1 MPKLRIDDREVVVP
15 AGTTVL
21 EAAASAGI
29 EIPTLCHFPG
39 KPAQTS
45 CLVCV
50 VRVNHQHR
58 LLPACATKVADDMIV
73 ESNSPEVREARKT
86 ALELILGDHLGD
98 CVGPCVSVCPAHM
111 DIPEMLR
118 LVSEGKLREAIA
130 KVKERIPLPAALG
143 RTCPELCE
151 RGCRRTPHDGAVSI
165 CMVKRFVGDAD
176 LASDNPYLPEK
187 APPTGKKV
195 AIIGAGPAGLSAAWF
210 LLQHG
215 HAVSIF
221 DDHENPGGSLRYGTD
236 HGLLPEEVLDAEAA
250 LILKLGAVFNGSQ
263 TLGRDLELAQLKSQF
278 DVVLLACGELSA
290 DRAQAMGV
298 PFEGRGAKV
307 DRKTFQMAD
316 PAVFAAGSIVT
327 PLKHDVYAVGAGRV
341 AADAITQYLAGQPI
355 EVEDNP
361 YSVHAGNVEGEALQ
375 AFLKFSTPAPRT
387 QAEKKDGLTPE
398 QAKTEGERCLQCSC
412 CAPGGCRLRH
422 YANEYSANQA
432 RFRGERDI
440 YTRDESHPE
449 ITYEEGKCIKCGLC
463 IQVASEF
470 KEKLGLAF
478 IGRGFDVKIAV
489 PFNEALREGLKQAA
503 RACAAAC
510 PTRALSPKKKGP

>member
-1 MPKLRIDDREVVVP
+1 MPKLRIDNREIEVP
-15 AGTTVL
+15 AGATVL

-29 EIPTLCHFPG
+29 EIPALCHFPG

-50 VRVNHQHR
+50 VKVNGSPR
-58 LLPACATKVADDMIV
+58 LLPACATRATEGMVV
-73 ESNSPEVREARKT
+73 ENSSVEVRAARKT

-118 LVSEGKLREAIA
+118 LVSENKLREAVA
-130 KVKERIPLPAALG
+130 KVKERIPLPATLG

-165 CMVKRFVGDAD
+165 CMVKRFVGDSD
-176 LASDNPYLPEK
+176 LASESPYLPEK

-195 AIIGAGPAGLSAAWF
+195 AIVGAGATGLSAAWY

-215 HAVSIF
+215 HGVSIF
-221 DDHENPGGSLRYGTD
+221 DDHESFGGSLRYGTGN
-236 HGLLPEEVLDAEAA
+236 GLLPDDVLDAEAG
-250 LILKLGAVFNGSQ
+250 LIFKLGAEFNGHQ
-263 TLGRDLELAQLKSQF
+263 TLGRDFTLAQLRSQF
-278 DVVLLACGELSA
+278 DAVLLACGEVLPENAQRLGVPYA
-290 DRAQAMGV
+290 DRGV
-298 PFEGRGAKV
+298 KV
-307 DRKTFQMAD
+307 NRKTFQTAD

-341 AADAITQYLAGQPI
+341 AADAIAQYLAGKPI

-361 YSVHAGNVEGEALQ
+361 YSVHAGSVEGEALQ
-375 AFLKFSTPAPRT
+375 AFLKFGTPAVRT
-387 QAEKKDGLTPE
+387 QAEKKTGLTPE
-398 QAKTEGERCLQCSC
+398 QARTEGERCLQCGC
-412 CAPGGCRLRH
+412 CEPGGCRLRR
-422 YANEYSANQA
+422 YATEYGANQA
-432 RFRGERDI
+432 RFRGERAL

-449 ITYEEGKCIKCGLC
+449 ISYEEGKCIKCGLC
-463 IQVASEF
+463 VQVASEF

-478 IGRGFDVKIAV
+478 IGRGFDVRIAV
-489 PFNEALREGLKQAA
+489 PFNEALREGLKKAA

-510 PTRALSPKKKGP
+510 PTRALSPKRKLP